1 MFGAQVA
8 RISHPLCLRIQY
20 SEMQK
25 LILFTLV
32 AATLASCATNTST
45 RSTQRKMTRPASS
58 NSGNLD
64 VLMRPVLA
72 DVSISEKREVFVYTT
87 TSEDMSTALY
97 LGGDK
102 KRGNDNIFVSSREIM
117 KKEAENRAQFAFLE
131 EFKCDFLIDPIYLFQ
146 LENSSEDNTV
156 KIKVQVSA
164 YTAKYKSFTQPDSLP
179 KSVIQANAL
188 ADRELP
194 MVTNTN
200 SYIDRTF
207 RAWAFTVGA
216 DGVLPFGD
224 WAENTP
230 YGYGGSAML
239 SYSLGKKM
247 DVIGQ
252 YGIVSFAIDKGVSD
266 TFKESL
272 LRPAQIGVKA
282 YFAQRDKGPFAFAQY
297 GSYLFTTTRYDAA
310 ENMTTTINDVFDG
323 FTVGIGYQINR
334 DVDISAKYTT
344 LGTPVQNS
352 NYVGLRIAYRLFGSK

>member
-1 MFGAQVA
+1 M
-8 RISHPLCLRIQY
+8 R
-20 SEMQK
+20 K
-25 LILFTLV
+25 LIFISV
-32 AATLASCATNTST
+32 AATMLASCATNTST
-45 RSTQRKMTRPASS
+45 RSTQRKMTRQASGNAS
-58 NSGNLD
+58 NLD

-72 DVSISEKREVFVYTT
+72 DVTISEKREVFVYTT

-97 LGGDK
+97 LSGDK
-102 KRGNDNIFVSSREIM
+102 KKGNDIFVSSREVM

-131 EFKCDFLIDPIYLFQ
+131 EYKCDFLIDPIYLFQ

-164 YTAKYKSFTQPDSLP
+164 FTAKYKSFTQPDSLP

-188 ADRELP
+188 VDRELP

-207 RAWAFTVGA
+207 RAWSFTLGA
-216 DGVLPFGD
+216 DGALPFGD

-230 YGYGGSAML
+230 YGYGGSALL
-239 SYSLGKKM
+239 SYALGKKM

-252 YGIVSFAIDKGVSD
+252 YGIVSFAIDPAASD
-266 TFKESL
+266 VFKESL

-282 YFAQRDKGPFAFAQY
+282 YFAQREKGLFAFAQY
-297 GSYLFTTTRYDAA
+297 GSYQFTTERYDATT
-310 ENMTTTINDVFDG
+310 ELTTTYNDVFDG
-323 FTVGIGYQINR
+323 FTVGIGYQINK
-334 DVDISAKYTT
+334 DVDVSAKYTT

-352 NYVGLRIAYRLFGSK
+352 NYVGVRVAYRLFGSK

>member
-1 MFGAQVA
+1 M
-8 RISHPLCLRIQY
+8 R
-20 SEMQK
+20 K
-25 LILFTLV
+25 LIFISV
-32 AATLASCATNTST
+32 AATMLASCATNTST
-45 RSTQRKMTRPASS
+45 RSTQRKMIRPATGTSS
-58 NSGNLD
+58 NLD

-97 LGGDK
+97 LGGSK
-102 KRGNDNIFVSSREIM
+102 KRGDDIFVSSREVM

-131 EFKCDFLIDPIYLFQ
+131 EYKCDFLIDPIYLFQ

-179 KSVIQANAL
+179 KSVIQANSL
-188 ADRELP
+188 VDRELP
-194 MVTNTN
+194 LVTNTN

-207 RAWAFTVGA
+207 RAWSFTLGA

-239 SYSLGKKM
+239 GYALGKKM

-252 YGIVSFAIDKGVSD
+252 YGIVSFAIDPGASD
-266 TFKESL
+266 VFKESL

-282 YFAQRDKGPFAFAQY
+282 YFAQRDKGAFAFAQY
-297 GSYLFTTTRYDAA
+297 GSYQFTTERYDATT
-310 ENMTTTINDVFDG
+310 ETTTTFNDVFDG
-323 FTVGIGYQINR
+323 FTMGIGYQVNK
-334 DVDISAKYTT
+334 DFEVSAKYTT

-352 NYVGLRIAYRLFGSK
+352 NYVGVRVAYRLFGSK

>member
-1 MFGAQVA
+1 MGSRCA
-8 RISHPLCLRIQY
+8 LGLRIQH
-20 SEMQK
+20 SEMRK
-25 LILFTLV
+25 LIILSM
-32 AATLASCATNTST
+32 AAAMLGSCATNTST
-45 RSTQRKMTRPASS
+45 RSTQRKMTRPATGTSS
-58 NSGNLD
+58 NLD

-72 DVSISEKREVFVYTT
+72 DVTISEKREVFVYTT

-97 LGGDK
+97 LGGSK
-102 KRGNDNIFVSSREIM
+102 KRGDDIFVSSREVM

-131 EFKCDFLIDPIYLFQ
+131 EYKCDFLIDPIYLFQ

-179 KSVIQANAL
+179 KRVIQANSL
-188 ADRELP
+188 VDRELP
-194 MVTNTN
+194 LVTNTN

-207 RAWAFTVGA
+207 RAWSFTLGA
-216 DGVLPFGD
+216 DGLLPFGT

-239 SYSLGKKM
+239 SYALGKKM

-252 YGIVSFAIDKGVSD
+252 YGIVSFAIDKAATDV
-266 TFKESL
+266 FKQSL

-282 YFAQRDKGPFAFAQY
+282 YFAQRDKGAYAFAQY
-297 GSYLFTTTRYDAA
+297 GSYLFTTVRYNTDDTG
-310 ENMTTTINDVFDG
+310 TTTFNDVFDG
-323 FTVGIGYQINR
+323 FAVGLGYQINK
-334 DVDISAKYTT
+334 DVDVSAKFTT

-352 NYVGLRIAYRLFGSK
+352 NYVGVRVAYRLFGSK

>member
-1 MFGAQVA
+1 M
-8 RISHPLCLRIQY
+8 L
-20 SEMQK
+20 K
-25 LILFTLV
+25 LILITI
-32 AATLASCATNTST
+32 AATMLGSCVTNSST
-45 RSTQRKMTRPASS
+45 RSTQRKMTRQATA
-58 NSGNLD
+58 NATNLG

-72 DVSISEKREVFVYTT
+72 DVTIGEKREVLVYTT

-97 LGGDK
+97 LGGGK
-102 KRGNDNIFVSSREIM
+102 KRGEDIFVSSRELM

-131 EFKCDFLIDPIYLFQ
+131 EYKCDFLIDPIYLFS

-156 KIKVQVSA
+156 KIKVQVA
-164 YTAKYKSFTQPDSLP
+164 AFTAKYKSFTQPDSLP

-188 ADRELP
+188 LDRELP

-207 RAWAFTVGA
+207 RSWGFTLGA

-239 SYSLGKKM
+239 TYALGNKL

-252 YGIVSFAIDKGVSD
+252 YGVVSFAIDRAVND
-266 TFKESL
+266 VFKESL

-282 YFAQRDKGPFAFAQY
+282 YFADRDKGPFAFAQY
-297 GSYLFTTTRYDAA
+297 GSFQFTTTRFDAA
-310 ENMTTTINDVFDG
+310 TEQNITLNDVFDG
-323 FTVGIGYQINR
+323 FAVGIGYQINKNV
-334 DVDISAKYTT
+334 DVSAKFTT

>member
-1 MFGAQVA
+1 M
-8 RISHPLCLRIQY
+8 R
-20 SEMQK
+20 K
-25 LILFTLV
+25 LILFTL
-32 AATLASCATNTST
+32 AASMLASCATNTST
-45 RSTQRKMTRPASS
+45 RSTQRKMTRPASG

-72 DVSISEKREVFVYTT
+72 DVTISEKREVFVYTT

-97 LGGDK
+97 LNGDK
-102 KRGNDNIFVSSREIM
+102 KKGQDIFVSSREIM

-131 EFKCDFLIDPIYLFQ
+131 EYKCDFLIDPIYLFQ

-207 RAWAFTVGA
+207 RAWAFTIGA
-216 DGVLPFGD
+216 DGLLPFGT
-224 WAENTP
+224 WADNTP

-239 SYSLGKKM
+239 TYALGKKM

-252 YGIVSFAIDKGVSD
+252 YGIASFAIDKGVSD

-297 GSYLFTTTRYDAA
+297 GSYLFSTTRYDVA
-310 ENMTTTINDVFDG
+310 ENLTTTFNDVFDG
-323 FTVGIGYQINR
+323 FTVGIGYQVNR
-334 DVDISAKYTT
+334 DLDISAKFTT

-352 NYVGLRIAYRLFGSK
+352 NYAGLRIAYRLFGSK